1 MILRNLSQSLKEQN
15 WTAIWIEFVL
25 LVAGVFLGI
34 QVSNWNEQRVTD
46 KKAAMFT
53 ERLREDLRVEVW
65 RFSAINLYYDDVLV
79 NARRTLAALEGR
91 STLSNEELLIA
102 AYRATQYAE
111 FAQYRATYDEL
122 TSTGNIG
129 LVADPSLRKI
139 ATEIYSTPLYQN
151 VKDEGINSRYRV
163 AFRML
168 VPNNIQEAVAV
179 KCGDRSS
186 AIGDYEG
193 IKTPLDYD
201 CTTGLTQQEIDSAA
215 ATLRS
220 DPALVPLLRLRIAN
234 INSAVSTQVM
244 SRDVLT
250 RLDALS
256 GKGKA
261 P

>member
-53 ERLREDLRVEVW
+53 ERLRADLRVEVW
-65 RFSAINLYYDDVLV
+65 RYNAINFYYDDVLS
-79 NARRTLAALEGR
+79 NARKALDALEG
-91 STLSNEELLIA
+91 SATLSNEALLIA

-111 FAQYRATYDEL
+111 YVQYRATYDEL

-129 LVADPSLRKI
+129 LVADPSLRKM
-139 ATEIYSTPLYQN
+139 ATEIYSTTLYRN
-151 VKDEGINSRYRV
+151 IKDEGINSRYRS

-168 VPNNIQEAVAV
+168 VPISVQEGVAAS
-179 KCGDRSS
+179 CGDRSS
-186 AIGDYEG
+186 DIGDYEG

-201 CTTGLTQQEIDSAA
+201 CTTNLTQQEIDSAA
-215 ATLRS
+215 STLRS
-220 DPALVPLLRLRIAN
+220 DPTLAPLLRLRIAN
-234 INSAVSTQVM
+234 INSAVSTQIM
-244 SRDVLT
+244 SNDVLT
-250 RLDALS
+250 SLDAGS
-256 GKGKA
+256 KA
-261 P
+261 KP

>member
-1 MILRNLSQSLKEQN
+1 MILRRLSQSLKEQN

-65 RFSAINLYYDDVLV
+65 RFNAINFYYDDVMA
-79 NARRTLAALEGR
+79 NARRTLAALEGS
-91 STLSNEELLIA
+91 STLSNEALLIA

-111 FAQYRATYDEL
+111 FVQYRATYDEL

-129 LVADPSLRKI
+129 LVSDLSLRKI
-139 ATEIYSTPLYQN
+139 ASEVYGTALYQN
-151 VKDEGINSRYRV
+151 VKDEGINSRYRT

-168 VPNNIQEAVAV
+168 VPIDVQGAINA

-186 AIGDYEG
+186 EIGDYEG

-201 CTTGLTQQEIDSAA
+201 CTTGLTQQEIDSVA
-215 ATLRS
+215 ATLRADS
-220 DPALVPLLRLRIAN
+220 TLVPLLRLRIAN
-234 INSAVSTQVM
+234 INSAISTRVM
-244 SRDVLT
+244 SREVLT

-256 GKGKA
+256 KGN